1 MIADQKSETGQI
13 QGEHG
18 SEAAI
23 AEFIRTRGVT
33 RCPTACVSPTQGSVT
48 PPDRVALNEY
58 AESRDRVRRA
68 RAARRAG
75 FLPLFDIQRAR

>member
-13 QGEHG
+13 HGEHG

-33 RCPTACVSPTQGSVT
+33 RCPTACVSPTQGAVT
-48 PPDRVALNEY
+48 PHDRAALNAY

-75 FLPLFDIQRAR
+75 FMPLFDIQGAR